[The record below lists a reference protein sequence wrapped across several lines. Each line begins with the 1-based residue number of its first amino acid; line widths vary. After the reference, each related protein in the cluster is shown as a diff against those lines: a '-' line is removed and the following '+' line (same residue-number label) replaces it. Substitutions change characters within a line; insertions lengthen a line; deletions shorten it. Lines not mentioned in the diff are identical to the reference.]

1 MLPMRLPIVVASS
14 VCALA
19 VSACDSGST
28 SVSLPNIPTVA
39 ARLYTLQPSDL
50 PAYTEEVD
58 TPLTP
63 GVIADQLQLPNL
75 QQVLV
80 NDGMISGDE
89 AEYAPQSGQSPTFNT
104 INSQALVFNDAS
116 GAGSYFA
123 AEQKRIDVAP
133 SGGTITPLQVS
144 TTVADASYA
153 YSSTLPA
160 GTSTDTAY
168 IFLARKGRVMVEL
181 FGHPSSG
188 TAANAAFQDLVT
200 LQDKLLAIS
209 PDVKTTN

>member
-1 MLPMRLPIVVASS
+1 MRLPMVVASS
-14 VCALA
+14 LCAIA
-19 VSACDSGST
+19 ISACDSSST
-28 SVSLPNIPTVA
+28 SLSLPNTPTVA

-63 GVIADQLQLPNL
+63 AVIADQLQQSNL
-75 QQVLV
+75 QQMLI

-89 AEYAPQSGQSPTFNT
+89 AEYAPQSGQSPTFGT
-104 INSQALVFNDAS
+104 INSQALIFNNVS
-116 GAGSYFA
+116 GASNYFA
-123 AEQKRIDVAP
+123 GEQKRIDVAP

-188 TAANAAFQDLVT
+188 ASADAAFQELVA
-200 LQDKLLAIS
+200 LQDKVLAIS